1 MDGLAAIFEFL
12 LSSFPASLHH
22 LRVAQFVINAIAAK
36 HDVVV
41 VIFNLEALD
50 VWSRNDDLRIALILR
65 PLGFD
70 VTKCARYGQSTGEN
84 TMWSQEYLF
93 SHLARLT
100 ILILHFG
107 HRLCLIDFSSG

>member
-1 MDGLAAIFEFL
+1 MDSLAAIFEFL

-22 LRVAQFVINAIAAK
+22 LSVVKFVINAITAK
-36 HDVVV
+36 DYVVI
-41 VIFNLEALD
+41 VIFNLEALN
-50 VWSRNDDLRIALILR
+50 VWSRNDDLRIALVLR
-65 PLGFD
+65 PLGFY

-84 TMWSQEYLF
+84 TMWSQENLF

-107 HRLCLIDFSSG
+107 HRLCLIDLSSS